1 MLDANVR
8 PHLTSYK
15 FGESTLEHKLYIAWN
30 DSNCIGIPIID
41 EQHRSIVS
49 IINSIHYFV
58 EKHRELDV
66 LESIIDMM
74 VQYTVIH
81 FTTEEAMLK
90 EAGYPAIAEHTLFH
104 EQPIRQLQSVSYEAT
119 EDCDVGP
126 LLKLLKAWWLSHIN
140 HEDRKYVP
148 FMSGN
153 I

>member
-1 MLDANVR
+1 M
-8 PHLTSYK
+8 
-15 FGESTLEHKLYIAWN
+15 EHKLYIAWN

-49 IINSIHYFV
+49 IINSIHYFI

-66 LESIIDMM
+66 LESVIDMM

-90 EAGYPAIAEHTLFH
+90 EAGYSAIEEHALLH
-104 EQPIRQLQSVSYEAT
+104 EQLIRQLKAVSYEAT

-148 FMSGN
+148 FMAGK